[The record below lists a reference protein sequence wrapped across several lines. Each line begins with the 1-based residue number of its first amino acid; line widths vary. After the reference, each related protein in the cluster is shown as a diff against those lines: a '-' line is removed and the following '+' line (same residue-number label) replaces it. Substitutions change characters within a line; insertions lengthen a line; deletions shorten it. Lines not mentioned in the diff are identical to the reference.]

1 MYRDEVGAKPKKKE
15 VLKHVVN
22 RRRRH
27 TRLLDLD
34 VGRSNSSNN
43 PTLKVMPSP
52 FSHSYPPVRFRPPS
66 CWCGCFGPLPI
77 HEAPKVHGGEQER
90 LTSKESNDPPP
101 SVTVESP
108 S

>member
-52 FSHSYPPVRFRPPS
+52 LFPQLTARSVSTPVLLVRLLWSASHSR
-66 CWCGCFGPLPI
+66 G
-77 HEAPKVHGGEQER
+77 
-90 LTSKESNDPPP
+90 SKG
-101 SVTVESP
+101 TRW
-108 S
+108 

>member
-15 VLKHVVN
+15 VLKYVVN

-34 VGRSNSSNN
+34 VGRSNSSHN

-52 FSHSYPPVRFRPPS
+52 FFPQLPARSVSTPVLLVRLLWSASHSRGTKGTR
-66 CWCGCFGPLPI
+66 W
-77 HEAPKVHGGEQER
+77 
-90 LTSKESNDPPP
+90 
-101 SVTVESP
+101 
-108 S
+108 

>member
-34 VGRSNSSNN
+34 VGRSNSSHN

-52 FSHSYPPVRFRPPS
+52 FSHSYPPVRFFWKGAQSGSQKIPGGLKELLKERRTYEKRREGLLETDESEPS
-66 CWCGCFGPLPI
+66 FR
-77 HEAPKVHGGEQER
+77 EQ
-90 LTSKESNDPPP
+90 L
-101 SVTVESP
+101 
-108 S
+108 